1 MKPKVLLLGHSFVR
15 SLKDYLHP
23 SHPFS
28 DLAPE
33 LRTSDMSSLQI
44 HGISGAFIT
53 NPSHISEFLHILS
66 QENFDMLILDIG
78 TNDLAAGIP
87 PLIVAVEIIKFLEK
101 VLKSQSN
108 LHVMVCSVI
117 PRSSRLNS
125 SESNFKSN
133 IVNYNTYLRNMCSVN
148 SSIHYWKHKGFWA
161 DPVSYWSRDGIHPN
175 SRIGRKRY
183 CTSIKN
189 AIFKAVQYS
198 RY

>member
-1 MKPKVLLLGHSFVR
+1 MMGNGWHANHIFGNWIITEMLFLEFASVGPMLGQADIST
-15 SLKDYLHP
+15 
-23 SHPFS
+23 
-28 DLAPE
+28 LAQR
-33 LRTSDMSSLQI
+33 RTN
-44 HGISGAFIT
+44 GWIT
-53 NPSHISEFLHILS
+53 IGMFTGTIS
-66 QENFDMLILDIG
+66 QESFDMLILDIG
-78 TNDLAAGIP
+78 TNDFAAGIP

-101 VLKSQSN
+101 VIKSQSN

-133 IVNYNTYLRNMCSVN
+133 IVNCNTYLRNMCSVN

-161 DPVSYWSRDGIHPN
+161 DPVSYWSRDGIHPY

>member
-1 MKPKVLLLGHSFVR
+1 MR
-15 SLKDYLHP
+15 
-23 SHPFS
+23 FS
-28 DLAPE
+28 DNYLSKRQAGRILAN
-33 LRTSDMSSLQI
+33 I
-44 HGISGAFIT
+44 YIFIYLY
-53 NPSHISEFLHILS
+53 IYIFI
-66 QENFDMLILDIG
+66 MIIMIMDIG

-87 PLIVAVEIIKFLEK
+87 PLIVAVEIIKFFEK

-125 SESNFKSN
+125 SESNFKLN
-133 IVNYNTYLRNMCSVN
+133 IVNCNTYLRNMCSVN

-189 AIFKAVQYS
+189 GIFMAVQYS